1 MLLATAVAAFI
12 GLVPAVFVATPAY
25 AAGEVDFT
33 SDQES
38 VENDAFVFELVRQG
52 GSPDKLDLTYTTE
65 DGTAEAGKDYTAI
78 SGTTSFPAGS
88 TRATTKKFTVQGLAD
103 ALDEDDE
110 TFTLKFTGTVGGQ
123 PIVREAQGILD
134 DDDVTPT
141 YTLAMTDTVTHAVIG
156 SVNENV
162 PAARITATLSAVS
175 GRAVTIP
182 LSTSDGTAVQPD
194 DYTGQ
199 TNTPLSIPTGQTT
212 GYVDVPINDDLFD
225 EEDMETFSVAGSG
238 ETNTT
243 AAPGPALQV
252 QIADNDAMP
261 TVNVLGP
268 GAETEG
274 TQIDFTVNLSAASKR
289 VVTVVANTETGTA
302 SSADFTAVTN
312 QSVVFSPGETIKT
325 VSVPTTTD
333 ALDELTPEDFK
344 VKLTAPGAP
353 TQGYYTAGTM
363 EATGHITDD
372 DALPV
377 VSMSPASVT
386 EGNVGVRD
394 ETFTVSLGAASGR
407 EVRVGYAVQGDSA
420 TEDEDFEAVT
430 PGELVFA
437 AGQTTKTFTVKI
449 KSDVKDEPNEDFKVI
464 LSNAAG
470 TASLAPGAM
479 HTVTINDDDALPQL
493 STFPDLTMAEG
504 DTQETKN
511 IQVALTNPSSSSI
524 TLDVTATPG
533 SAVIMAGSPGANDFE
548 APSST
553 VTIPAGQ
560 TTANVTFQVN
570 GDEVYEGPES
580 ATIKV
585 ATTLND
591 PAVAAGD
598 LTSTLTLN
606 NDDDAPLVELQAQ
619 TGRTESQTAAITAT
633 VTGVSQDPVAI
644 TLAAAGDAPPNGDPA
659 EPGDFDATN
668 LLAAVNLPA
677 GVISNP
683 WTVGT
688 VDLIPDTADENAET
702 VKVSLTGVPD
712 VAPVWL
718 TINDDAADKTPTIVA
733 AGLQKNES
741 DGTVQ
746 VPVTLSFSLNGN
758 QALTTEKRITAG
770 YTTEDG
776 TAKQPGDYTTATGT
790 VDFVAGDVSESIPV
804 TINEDTVFERTELF
818 KVKLATPSPGD
829 APIAPASVD
838 VEIADNDSGQE
849 PVLDDLV
856 APAAFAEGTA
866 GTADFTVKLD
876 RVAAEDVDVKVT
888 VTDGSATH
896 GVSGPGK
903 DDFELPASPV
913 TVHAGDTSL
922 VVPITI
928 NNDDVFEHT
937 ETATVG
943 IELAP
948 GETDAVN
955 APQPVSATLTI
966 VDDDPE
972 PTVVLNTVD
981 GAEGSTVPVTG
992 TMTGVTQDPIAITVV
1007 AAGAVNAGSHQ
1018 ADPQDFTAT

>member
-38 VENDAFVFELVRQG
+38 VESDAFVFELVRQG
-52 GSPDKLDLTYTTE
+52 GSSDKLDLTYTTE

-78 SGTTSFPAGS
+78 SGTTSFPANS
-88 TRATTKKFTVQGLAD
+88 TRATTKKFTVQGLSD

-110 TFTLKFTGTVGGQ
+110 TFKLKFTGTVGGQ
-123 PIVREAQGILD
+123 PLAVEAQGILD

-141 YTLAMTDTVTHAVIG
+141 YTLSVTNPVAENA
-156 SVNENV
+156 SV
-162 PAARITATLSAVS
+162 ARVTATLSAVS

-182 LSTSDGTAVQPD
+182 ISTSDGTAVQPD
-194 DYTGQ
+194 DYTRQ
-199 TNTPLSIPTGQTT
+199 NNVPLAITVGAAT
-212 GYVDVPINDDLFD
+212 GYVDIPIVDDLFD
-225 EEDMETFSVAGSG
+225 EPDIEAFTVAGSG

-252 QIADNDAMP
+252 EIADNDAMP
-261 TVNVLGP
+261 TVNIVGP
-268 GAETEG
+268 GAATEG
-274 TQIDFTVNLSAASKR
+274 TQLDFTVNLSAASKR

-312 QSVVFSPGETIKT
+312 QSVVFSPGDTSKT

-333 ALDELTPEDFK
+333 LLNELNPEDFK

-363 EATGHITDD
+363 EATGHISDD

-377 VSMSPASVT
+377 VSLSPASVT
-386 EGNVGVRD
+386 EGNAGTRD
-394 ETFTVSLGAASGR
+394 ETFTVSLDAASGR
-407 EVRVGYAVQGDSA
+407 EVRVGYAVQGNTA
-420 TEDEDFEAVT
+420 TEGEDFDAVT
-430 PGELVFA
+430 SDELVFA
-437 AGQTTKTFTVKI
+437 AGQTSKTFTVKI
-449 KSDVKDEPNEDFKVI
+449 KGDVKDEPNETFTVT

-470 TASLAPGAM
+470 TASLAPSGV
-479 HTVTINDDDALPQL
+479 HTVTINDDDATPQL
-493 STFPDLTMAEG
+493 STFPNLTMAEG
-504 DTQETKN
+504 DTQVSKTIE
-511 IQVALTNPSSSSI
+511 VALTNPSSTSI

-533 SAVIMAGSPGANDFE
+533 SAVIMAGAPGANDFE
-548 APSST
+548 APSAT

-570 GDEVYEGPES
+570 GDKVYEGPES

-585 ATTLND
+585 ATTMND
-591 PAVAAGD
+591 PAIVAGD
-598 LTSTLTLN
+598 LTSTLTLT
-606 NDDDAPLVELQAQ
+606 NDDDAPLVELHAQ
-619 TGRTESQTAAITAT
+619 TGRAEGQTAAITAT

-644 TLAAAGDAPPNGDPA
+644 TLAAAGDAQPNGDPA

-668 LLAAVNLPA
+668 LLAAVNLP
-677 GVISNP
+677 GGNISNP
-683 WTVGT
+683 WTIGT
-688 VDLIPDTADENAET
+688 VDLLADTADENAET
-702 VKVSLTGVPD
+702 VKVSLTGIPD

-718 TINDDAADKTPTIVA
+718 TINDDVADKTPTIVA

-746 VPVTLSFSLNGN
+746 VPVTLDFSLNGN

-804 TINEDTVFERTELF
+804 TINEDTIFERTELF
-818 KVKLATPSPGD
+818 KVKLANPSPGD

-849 PVLDDLV
+849 AVLNDLV
-856 APAAFAEGTA
+856 APAPFTEGTA
-866 GTADFTVKLD
+866 GTAGFTVQLD
-876 RVAAEDVDVKVT
+876 RAAAEDVDVKVT
-888 VTDGSATH
+888 VTDGTATH

-903 DDFELPASPV
+903 DDFELPTSPV
-913 TVHAGDTSL
+913 TIHAGDTSV
-922 VVPITI
+922 VVPITVK
-928 NNDDVFEHT
+928 NDGVFEHT

-948 GETDAVN
+948 G
-955 APQPVSATLTI
+955 
-966 VDDDPE
+966 
-972 PTVVLNTVD
+972 
-981 GAEGSTVPVTG
+981 
-992 TMTGVTQDPIAITVV
+992 
-1007 AAGAVNAGSHQ
+1007 
-1018 ADPQDFTAT
+1018 